1 MGRGVWVRKGGRQ
14 WGPRRGPRPWELSR
28 NARGAERQEG
38 SESAREGE
46 GGAGRGRRVGFSL
59 RGEMRGAERQKG
71 GGHVLSG
78 KRGRRGS
85 GGSGIEGVDVGGVV
99 LLDTAP
105 LQLHGRRQ
113 HPVFGGPG
121 VIVETEPGD
130 LLERL

>member
-1 MGRGVWVRKGGRQ
+1 VKVENAG
-14 WGPRRGPRPWELSR
+14 RRGFGRSYLNGE
-28 NARGAERQEG
+28 RGLGEERGEAVGAKEG
-38 SESAREGE
+38 AAALGT
-46 GGAGRGRRVGFSL
+46 V
-59 RGEMRGAERQKG
+59 EMRGAERQKG

-85 GGSGIEGVDVGGVV
+85 GGSGVEGVDVGGVV

>member
-1 MGRGVWVRKGGRQ
+1 MGRGVWVRKGGGSGGQ
-14 WGPRRGPRPWELSR
+14 GGGRGPG
-28 NARGAERQEG
+28 NCQ
-38 SESAREGE
+38 
-46 GGAGRGRRVGFSL
+46 
-59 RGEMRGAERQKG
+59 MRGAERQKG

-85 GGSGIEGVDVGGVV
+85 GGSGVEGVDVGGVV